1 MSNGNATIEVKKGNT
16 VLDSWTLDLKLGS
29 VDAVLQTFIRRKIAT
44 AISILPGDI
53 FQLKGIESPGEKAR
67 IDYLEFI
74 SV

>member
-1 MSNGNATIEVKKGNT
+1 
-16 VLDSWTLDLKLGS
+16 LGS
-29 VDAVLQTFIRRKIAT
+29 VDPVLQTFVRRKIAT
-44 AISILPGDI
+44 AISILPADI